1 MNEQLSHIY
10 EFDSFRLVP
19 AERQLLRDGQP
30 VALPPKAF
38 DTLVVLVR
46 NSGRVLKKD
55 DLIKQVWP
63 DSFVE
68 ESNLNHYISVL
79 RKTLSDGANGDGYVE
94 TVRGYGFRFNADVR
108 AVSQDSSSHLVH
120 RHTRT
125 QVVFKEEESQ
135 SLRTVSS
142 RQTETVGR
150 RQTAVGRKPA
160 MIFATSCLIIGAV
173 AAAYFG
179 YVRPA
184 HLRAAKA
191 ASGEALPVRRKTA
204 ENPAAREAYLK
215 GRYYWRKRTAD
226 DIWRAAHE
234 FKRALEIDSNY
245 APAYVGMADC
255 LLMGGAANPAITESP
270 KTLALKALAIDGNL
284 AEAHATLAYYQSAIE
299 WDWSGAERE
308 FQRAIS
314 LDPGYVTAHHWHAY
328 NLASLGRMD
337 EALSEISRARDLDP
351 VSVNISTDVGEMLY
365 FAGRYDEAI
374 TQYLKALALDPGFR
388 LAHVRLSEAYT
399 QTGKHEEA
407 AAELKEVIR
416 LDPSRESEMDSWLA
430 FAAALNGRRE
440 EALKILNHLKMDLEF
455 HSHAKEI
462 ASIYSGLGDKDSAF
476 AWLEKALNAHEPGAA
491 LVKVDPMLKSLHS
504 DPRFEELLRRV
515 NLD

>member
-1 MNEQLSHIY
+1 MNEQNNTSY
-10 EFDSFRLVP
+10 EFGSFRLVP
-19 AERQLLRDGQP
+19 AERQLLRDDLP
-30 VALPPKAF
+30 IALPPKAF
-38 DTLVVLVR
+38 DTLVVLVQ

-55 DLIKQVWP
+55 DLIKQLWP

-79 RKTLSDGANGDGYVE
+79 RKTLSNGDNGDAYVE
-94 TVRGYGFRFNADVR
+94 TVRGYGFRFNGDVR
-108 AVSQDSSSHLVH
+108 AINQEENSSRLVH

-125 QVVFKEEESQ
+125 HVVFKEEESE
-135 SLRTVSS
+135 SLKRVSS
-142 RQTETVGR
+142 

-184 HLRAAKA
+184 QLRAAKA
-191 ASGEALPVRRKTA
+191 ASVDAPSTKTA

-215 GRYYWRKRTAD
+215 GRYYWNKRTAD
-226 DIWRAAHE
+226 DTWKAEHE
-234 FKRALEIDSNY
+234 FASALEIDPNY

-255 LLMGGAANPAITESP
+255 LLLGGGGNPAITESP
-270 KTLALKALAIDGNL
+270 KTLALKALAIDDNL
-284 AEAHATLAYYQSAIE
+284 AEAHATLAYYESAIE
-299 WDWSGAERE
+299 WDWSGAELE

-314 LDPGYVTAHHWHAY
+314 LDPDYVKARHWHAY

-337 EALSEISRARDLDP
+337 EALFEIRRARDLDP
-351 VSVNISTDVGEMLY
+351 VSVNISTDVGQILY
-365 FAGRYDEAI
+365 FAERYDEAI
-374 TQYLKALALDPGFR
+374 SQYLKALALDPGFR
-388 LAHVRLSEAYT
+388 VAHVRLSEAYT

-416 LDPSRESEMDSWLA
+416 LDPSRKSEMDSWLA

-455 HSHAKEI
+455 HTSPREI
-462 ASIYSGLGDKDSAF
+462 ALIYAGLGDKDSAF

-491 LVKVDPMLKSLHS
+491 LVKVDPMLKSLRS

-515 NLD
+515 NLSSG

>member
-1 MNEQLSHIY
+1 MTDHLSY
-10 EFDSFRLVP
+10 EFDSFRLIP
-19 AERQLLRDGQP
+19 AERQLLRDGQT
-30 VALPPKAF
+30 VSLPPKAF
-38 DTLVVLVR
+38 DTLVVLVQ

-55 DLIKQVWP
+55 VLLKQVWP

-79 RKTLSDGANGDGYVE
+79 RKTLSNGVNGDGYVE
-94 TVRGYGFRFNADVR
+94 TVRGYGFRFNGDVR
-108 AVSQDSSSHLVH
+108 AINQEESSARLVH
-120 RHTRT
+120 KHTRT
-125 QVVFKEEESQ
+125 HVVFKEEERE

-142 RQTETVGR
+142 

-191 ASGEALPVRRKTA
+191 ASGEAPPVRLKTA
-204 ENPAAREAYLK
+204 EDPAAREAYLK
-215 GRYYWRKRTAD
+215 GRYYWNKRTAD
-226 DIWRAAHE
+226 DIWKAAHE
-234 FKRALEIDSNY
+234 FARALEIDPNY

-255 LLMGGAANPAITESP
+255 LLLGGGENPAITESP
-270 KTLALKALAIDGNL
+270 KTLALKALAIDDNL
-284 AEAHATLAYYQSAIE
+284 AEAHATLAYYESAIE
-299 WDWSGAERE
+299 WDWSGAELE

-314 LDPGYVTAHHWHAY
+314 LAPDYVTARHWHAY
-328 NLASLGRMD
+328 NLASLGRME
-337 EALSEISRARDLDP
+337 EALSEIRRARDLDP
-351 VSVNISTDVGEMLY
+351 VSVNISTDVGQMLY
-365 FAGRYDEAI
+365 FAERYDEAI
-374 TQYLKALALDPGFR
+374 SQYLKALALDPGFR
-388 LAHVRLSEAYT
+388 VAHVRLSEAYT

-416 LDPSRESEMDSWLA
+416 LDPSRESEMDIWLA

-440 EALKILNHLKMDLEF
+440 EALKILNRLKMDLEF
-455 HSHAKEI
+455 HSHATEI
-462 ASIYSGLGDKDSAF
+462 ASIYAGLGDKGSAF
-476 AWLEKALNAHEPGAA
+476 TWLEKALNAHEPGAA
-491 LVKVDPMLKSLHS
+491 LVKVDPMLKSLRS

-515 NLD
+515 NLSSG

>member
-1 MNEQLSHIY
+1 MNEQNNTSY

-19 AERQLLRDGQP
+19 AERQLLRDDLP
-30 VALPPKAF
+30 IALPPKAF
-38 DTLVVLVR
+38 DTLVVLVQ

-55 DLIKQVWP
+55 VLLKQVWP

-79 RKTLSDGANGDGYVE
+79 RKTLSNGDNGDAYVE
-94 TVRGYGFRFNADVR
+94 TVRGYGFRFNGDVR
-108 AVSQDSSSHLVH
+108 AINQEESSARLVH
-120 RHTRT
+120 KHTRT
-125 QVVFKEEESQ
+125 HVVFKEEERE

-142 RQTETVGR
+142 RQT
-150 RQTAVGRKPA
+150 AVGRNPA

-184 HLRAAKA
+184 QLRAAKA

-204 ENPAAREAYLK
+204 ENSSAREAYLK
-215 GRYYWRKRTAD
+215 GRYYWNKRTAD
-226 DIWRAAHE
+226 DIWKAEHE
-234 FKRALEIDSNY
+234 FGRALEIDPNY

-255 LLMGGAANPAITESP
+255 LLLGGGGNPAITESP
-270 KTLALKALAIDGNL
+270 KTLALKALAIDDNL

-299 WDWSGAERE
+299 WDWSGAELE

-314 LDPGYVTAHHWHAY
+314 LAPDYVTARHWHAY

-337 EALSEISRARDLDP
+337 EALSEIRRARELDP
-351 VSVNISTDVGEMLY
+351 VSVNISTDVGQILY
-365 FAGRYDEAI
+365 FAERYDEAI
-374 TQYLKALALDPGFR
+374 SQYLKALALDPGFR
-388 LAHVRLSEAYT
+388 VAHVRLSEAYT

-416 LDPSRESEMDSWLA
+416 LDPSRESEMDIWLA

-440 EALKILNHLKMDLEF
+440 EALKILNRLKMDLEF
-455 HSHAKEI
+455 HSHATEI
-462 ASIYSGLGDKDSAF
+462 ASIYAGLGDKGSAF
-476 AWLEKALNAHEPGAA
+476 TWLEKALNAHEPGAA
-491 LVKVDPMLKSLHS
+491 LVKVDPMLKSLRS

-515 NLD
+515 NLSSG